1 MIIATGSLTLLH
13 PGLCFQGHWW
23 GGREAWP
30 REQGMVEELD
40 GKDGN
45 SVGVTI
51 ETKEVQST
59 AVSSVKDVS

>member
-1 MIIATGSLTLLH
+1 
-13 PGLCFQGHWW
+13 
-23 GGREAWP
+23 
-30 REQGMVEELD
+30 MVEELD
-40 GKDGN
+40 GKDVN